1 MGNFTINDLIELKY
15 DWMVNSNF
23 CSRMDTL
30 CYCFQLAQDLG
41 ASITFNTFSPMT
53 GTVRVGNRKV
63 AFEGTEELKAVLVV
77 WKE

>member
-1 MGNFTINDLIELKY
+1 MSKFTIDDLIELKY

-23 CSRMDTL
+23 CGRMDTL

-41 ASITFNTFSPMT
+41 ASVTFDTFSPMT
-53 GTVRVGNRKV
+53 GTVKVGKRRVS
-63 AFEGTEELKAVLVV
+63 FEDAEELKAVLIV